1 MPFSD
6 REAYWRGLLDEQS
19 SSGESIAA
27 FCRRRDVS
35 QASFYSWRKRFRESE
50 AASFVSVSVV
60 GGSEL
65 EVQFPCG
72 VTMRVPRDYELVR
85 CVVAALRDRE
95 SDA

>member
-6 REAYWRGLLDEQS
+6 REAYWRGLIDEQS

-35 QASFYSWRKRFRESE
+35 PASLYSWRKRLRDSE
-50 AASFVSVSVV
+50 TAAFVPVSVA
-60 GGSEL
+60 GCSER
-65 EVQFPCG
+65 EVQFRCD
-72 VTMRVPRDYELVR
+72 VTMRVPGDHELVR
-85 CVVAALRDRE
+85 CVVGALRDRE

>member
-1 MPFSD
+1 MSFSD
-6 REAYWRGLLDEQS
+6 REAYWRGLVSEQS

-35 QASFYSWRKRFRESE
+35 QAPFYSWRKRFRESD
-50 AASFVSVSVV
+50 AGAFVPVSVI
-60 GGSEL
+60 GCSEL

-72 VTMRVPRDYELVR
+72 GTMRVPRDHELVR
-85 CVVAALRDRE
+85 CVVGALRDRE